1 MATTLPVPIEFTLPE
16 GWQSATPEEVG
27 APGVAFIA
35 LHPESRDEFTANI
48 TVSGELRTDDALLT
62 TIADE
67 AVAHLEQ
74 GASVQLQNRTEVGS
88 SDAPGLTQVLS
99 LSTTVDESQLD
110 LILSQVFLSIADA
123 DEPHKRAIIQMTLT
137 ARTTQF
143 ETVVGDF
150 QQFVRTIRISEEDSG
165 QPGQHSHE

>member
-16 GWQSATPEEVG
+16 GWQSATPDEVG

-48 TVSGELRTDDALLT
+48 TVSGEIRTDDALLT
-62 TIADE
+62 SIADE

-74 GASVQLQNRTEVGS
+74 GGSVELQNRTEVGT
-88 SDAPGLTQVLS
+88 SDAPGLTQVLI
-99 LSTTVDESQLD
+99 LSTTVDGSQLD
-110 LILSQVFLSIADA
+110 LVLSQVFLSVADA
-123 DEPHKRAIIQMTLT
+123 EEPHKRAVLQLTLT

-143 ETVVGDF
+143 DTVVGDF
-150 QQFVRTIRISEEDSG
+150 QQFVRTIRVSDEESG
-165 QPGQHSHE
+165 QQDHE

>member
-16 GWQSATPEEVG
+16 GWQSAAPDEVG

-48 TVSGELRTDDALLT
+48 TVSGELRTDDALLAG
-62 TIADE
+62 IADE

-74 GASVQLQNRTEVGS
+74 TASVELQNRTEVGTP
-88 SDAPGLTQVLS
+88 DAPGLTQVLI
-99 LSTTVDESQLD
+99 LSTTVGESQLD
-110 LILSQVFLSIADA
+110 LALSQVFLSIADA
-123 DEPHKRAIIQMTLT
+123 EEPHKRAILQLTLT

-143 ETVVGDF
+143 DAVVGDF
-150 QQFVRTIRISEEDSG
+150 QQFVRTIRISDEDSG
-165 QPGQHSHE
+165 QHGDE